1 MRRRRSSALVAGL
14 LLWGF
19 GAAAEGLEAEPAA
32 PAEAALEAP
41 AETDPEAPAETAPAE
56 AGSAETEAV
65 EPSRQAEALDRYDPL
80 YGEPDELEDVETIPD
95 PLEPLNRAIFRFN
108 RGVDWAVL
116 DPITSGYRFLVP
128 APARRGIQRAFHNLN
143 SPVVFFNLLL
153 QGRGKEA
160 GLTVG
165 RFCANTTLGVVGVF
179 DYAEDVIG
187 WKRTDADFGQT
198 LALYGVPTGPYLVVP
213 LFGPSNTRD
222 AFGNVI
228 DQVMDPLTYFVAPLQ
243 LQWALLFGGGQ
254 GLSYREANVDAL
266 DALRDASVDFYAA
279 LRSAYSQAR
288 EGVVKEA
295 REARGPLF
303 DGHRNQLG
311 SPVANRKL

>member
-1 MRRRRSSALVAGL
+1 MRRRCSSALVAGL

-19 GAAAEGLEAEPAA
+19 AASAEEPVGDLTVEDLAPAA
-32 PAEAALEAP
+32 TEASAEAVDSP
-41 AETDPEAPAETAPAE
+41 ASDADAAIESSE
-56 AGSAETEAV
+56 
-65 EPSRQAEALDRYDPL
+65 QAEALDHYDPL
-80 YGEPDELEDVETIPD
+80 YGEPDEIADVETIPD
-95 PLEPLNRAIFRFN
+95 PLEPMNRAIFRFN
-108 RGVDWAVL
+108 RGVDWLIL

-143 SPVVFFNLLL
+143 SPVIATNLLF
-153 QGRGKEA
+153 QGRAKEA
-160 GLTVG
+160 GITLG
-165 RFCANTTLGVVGVF
+165 RFAANTTLGVVGVF
-179 DYAEDVIG
+179 DYADDVIG

-198 LALYGVPTGPYLVVP
+198 LGMYGVPTGPYLVVP

-303 DGHRNQLG
+303 TGSRNEVG
-311 SPVANRKL
+311 TAVEAANRNHP

>member
-1 MRRRRSSALVAGL
+1 VT
-14 LLWGF
+14 
-19 GAAAEGLEAEPAA
+19 GAADEPA
-32 PAEAALEAP
+32 
-41 AETDPEAPAETAPAE
+41 DD
-56 AGSAETEAV
+56 AGTAV
-65 EPSRQAEALDRYDPL
+65 ESSEQAEALDHYDPL
-80 YGEPDELEDVETIPD
+80 YGDPEELADVEVIPD

-108 RGVDWAVL
+108 RGVDWLIL

-143 SPVVFFNLLL
+143 SPVIATNLLL
-153 QGRGKEA
+153 QGRAKEA
-160 GLTVG
+160 GITLG
-165 RFCANTTLGVVGVF
+165 RFAANTTLGVVGVF
-179 DYAEDVIG
+179 DYADDAIG

-198 LALYGVPTGPYLVVP
+198 LAVYGVPTGPYLVVP

-222 AFGNVI
+222 AFGNVV

-266 DALRDASVDFYAA
+266 DALREASVDFYAA

-303 DGHRNQLG
+303 NGSRNEVG
-311 SPVANRKL
+311 TAVEAAARSGP

>member
-1 MRRRRSSALVAGL
+1 MRRRCFSALVAGL
-14 LLWGF
+14 VLWGF
-19 GAAAEGLEAEPAA
+19 AASAQESVPAPDPAAE
-32 PAEAALEAP
+32 
-41 AETDPEAPAETAPAE
+41 
-56 AGSAETEAV
+56 
-65 EPSRQAEALDRYDPL
+65 PSDQAEALDAYDPL
-80 YGEPDELEDVETIPD
+80 YGEPDEIADAETIPD

-108 RGVDWAVL
+108 RAVDWAVL

-143 SPVVFFNLLL
+143 SPVIATNLLL
-153 QGRGKEA
+153 QGRAREA
-160 GLTVG
+160 GITLG
-165 RFCANTTLGVVGVF
+165 RFVSNTTLGVVGVF
-179 DYAEDVIG
+179 DYADDVIG
-187 WKRTDADFGQT
+187 WERTDADFGQT
-198 LALYGVPTGPYLVVP
+198 LAVYGVPTGPYLVVP

-222 AFGNVI
+222 AFGNVV

-303 DGHRNQLG
+303 NGSRNNVG
-311 SPVANRKL
+311 TAVEAAARSGP

>member
-1 MRRRRSSALVAGL
+1 MRRRCFSALVAGW

-19 GAAAEGLEAEPAA
+19 AASAEEPVGDLTVEHLGPARSEAVTEAKDEPAD
-32 PAEAALEAP
+32 AADA
-41 AETDPEAPAETAPAE
+41 
-56 AGSAETEAV
+56 AV
-65 EPSRQAEALDRYDPL
+65 ESSEQADALDHYDPL
-80 YGEPDELEDVETIPD
+80 YGDPEELADVEVIPD

-108 RGVDWAVL
+108 RGVDWLIL

-143 SPVVFFNLLL
+143 SPVIATNLLL
-153 QGRGKEA
+153 QGRAKEA
-160 GLTVG
+160 GITLG
-165 RFCANTTLGVVGVF
+165 RFAANTTLGVVGVF
-179 DYAEDVIG
+179 DYADDVIG
-187 WKRTDADFGQT
+187 WERTDADFGQT
-198 LALYGVPTGPYLVVP
+198 LAVYGVPTGPYLVVP

-222 AFGNVI
+222 AFGNVV

-266 DALRDASVDFYAA
+266 DALREASVDFYAA

-303 DGHRNQLG
+303 NGSRNEVG
-311 SPVANRKL
+311 TAVEAAARSGP

>member
-1 MRRRRSSALVAGL
+1 MRRRCFSALVAGW

-19 GAAAEGLEAEPAA
+19 AASAEEPVGDLTVERLGPPASEAVREAADEPAND
-32 PAEAALEAP
+32 
-41 AETDPEAPAETAPAE
+41 TDA
-56 AGSAETEAV
+56 AV
-65 EPSRQAEALDRYDPL
+65 ESSEQAEALDHYDPL
-80 YGEPDELEDVETIPD
+80 YGDPEELADVEIIPD

-108 RGVDWAVL
+108 RGVDWLIL

-143 SPVVFFNLLL
+143 SPVIATNLLL
-153 QGRGKEA
+153 QGRAKEA
-160 GLTVG
+160 GITLG
-165 RFCANTTLGVVGVF
+165 RFAANTTLGVVGVF
-179 DYAEDVIG
+179 DYADDVIG

-198 LALYGVPTGPYLVVP
+198 LAVYGVPTGPYLVVP

-222 AFGNVI
+222 AFGNVV

-303 DGHRNQLG
+303 NGSRNEVG
-311 SPVANRKL
+311 TAVEAAARSGP

>member
-1 MRRRRSSALVAGL
+1 MRRRCFSALVAGW

-19 GAAAEGLEAEPAA
+19 AASAEEPVADLTVEHLGPATSEPVTEAADEPAD
-32 PAEAALEAP
+32 EAHA
-41 AETDPEAPAETAPAE
+41 T
-56 AGSAETEAV
+56 V
-65 EPSRQAEALDRYDPL
+65 ESSEQAEALDRYDPL
-80 YGEPDELEDVETIPD
+80 YGDPEELADVEVIPD

-108 RGVDWAVL
+108 RGVDWLIL

-143 SPVVFFNLLL
+143 SPVIATNLLL
-153 QGRGKEA
+153 QGRAKEA
-160 GLTVG
+160 GLTLG
-165 RFCANTTLGVVGVF
+165 RFAANTTLGVVGVF
-179 DYAEDVIG
+179 DYADDVIG

-198 LALYGVPTGPYLVVP
+198 LAVYGVPTGPYLVVP

-222 AFGNVI
+222 AFGNVV

-303 DGHRNQLG
+303 NGSRNELG
-311 SPVANRKL
+311 TAVEAAARSGP